1 MGNKGD
7 NLQRRQWEVAVA
19 GNLFDTDQLKPD
31 MWQQLN
37 TGTRGNSYG
46 TGSSAG
52 VKHPSSFE
60 VESDTFI
67 YSSGDTVSCEF
78 LQGCKVFYNH
88 SDWLSVVNCFKCW
101 NICKQ
106 KRFISERDPTS
117 GSLWAHIFHSSTNS
131 TDKVSSLNA
140 EISSAFYAALFFI
153 NWERKKKK
161 KTKQNTGMLLK
172 SMEFSP
178 LFLLLPYLC
187 FHKVPNIS
195 QLKLTC

>member
-31 MWQQLN
+31 RWQQLN

-140 EISSAFYAALFFI
+140 EISSAFCAALFFI

-161 KTKQNTGMLLK
+161 RPNKTQECFWNLW
-172 SMEFSP
+172 SCP